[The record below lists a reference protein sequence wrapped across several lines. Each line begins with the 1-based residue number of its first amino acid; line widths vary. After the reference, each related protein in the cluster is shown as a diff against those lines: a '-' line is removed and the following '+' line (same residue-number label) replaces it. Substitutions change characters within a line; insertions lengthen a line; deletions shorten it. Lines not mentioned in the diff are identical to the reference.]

1 MNGSLGVVT
10 KPHPKG
16 AWVRFDDGAE
26 DAVTAADLEKVTHG
40 WAISVHKAQ
49 GSAFRRVIVP
59 LVGSKLL
66 DRTLLYTAVTR
77 AVETV
82 VIVGDPEVLRRTIE
96 EPPTALDRS
105 SSMSLEAEQ

>member
-1 MNGSLGVVT
+1 MAQSRHHTPMPAGGGI
-10 KPHPKG
+10 HP
-16 AWVRFDDGAE
+16 
-26 DAVTAADLEKVTHG
+26 
-40 WAISVHKAQ
+40 IS
-49 GSAFRRVIVP
+49 S
-59 LVGSKLL
+59 LL